1 VSGSIR
7 CRVRVD
13 FDVRGTEHDDGVFFF
28 ACVSVQSQRRGVSAR
43 ISRRVRVAVTMRA
56 DADDVKTCTSAVE
69 DALGVEGALDEGGEG
84 VGTARVG
91 VGDCSRSRRRRA
103 EVEDE
108 AAEAED
114 DEDGGGGG
122 THAVASSET
131 SQSSESS
138 ATARERKFWKRVFDA
153 RATPLGVGR
162 YADSEDSE
170 CDVVVGEDADE
181 AELTRELIRVLAQSE
196 VDAREPQDVSG
207 DWSFDKVEFDKE
219 SLRDVV
225 DIVATYVGRREPSRD
240 VRDDIEASEVLM
252 QQFNYLSLCAD
263 ADYVDENREVI
274 TGELLPLLDDAAEAW
289 FRLARGAEAV
299 SRKAMDLK
307 AKFVRLLDDM
317 NETRGDAS

>member
-1 VSGSIR
+1 
-7 CRVRVD
+7 
-13 FDVRGTEHDDGVFFF
+13 
-28 ACVSVQSQRRGVSAR
+28 
-43 ISRRVRVAVTMRA
+43 MRA
-56 DADDVKTCTSAVE
+56 DADDVNTCASAVE
-69 DALGVEGALDEGGEG
+69 DALGVEDALDEGGG
-84 VGTARVG
+84 GMGTARVG

-103 EVEDE
+103 EVEVE
-108 AAEAED
+108 AAAAEE
-114 DEDGGGGG
+114 DEEVGGGG
-122 THAVASSET
+122 THAVALSES

-138 ATARERKFWKRVFDA
+138 ATARERKFWRRVFDA

-196 VDAREPQDVSG
+196 LDAREPQDVSG

-225 DIVATYVGRREPSRD
+225 DVVASYVGRREPSRD

-263 ADYVDENREVI
+263 ADYVDANREVI

-317 NETRGDAS
+317 NEKRGDAS